1 MVATWNAT
9 AFALS
14 VLWSE
19 FFRMMSGRSDMVWG
33 KGGDW
38 RAISRYRVEKGRR
51 LLAVG
56 MQNEWALGG
65 MHKKGA
71 GTKAADR
78 LRFHFSFSLSPSR
91 SREVACS
98 GRNGT
103 DIRTNPQRLPVTCN
117 DLSHCQPST
126 SFSPSVL
133 PRSNRRIPEPGT
145 SAGDEPIEPNPK
157 MELSLFPVHAVTC
170 WRCNRI
176 WISSCPPN
184 PPPLIRLSPSL
195 PRRSEIGNLHSWPTS
210 SPRQTHLK

>member
-78 LRFHFSFSLSPSR
+78 LRFHFHFFSLS
-91 SREVACS
+91 
-98 GRNGT
+98 
-103 DIRTNPQRLPVTCN
+103 L
-117 DLSHCQPST
+117 
-126 SFSPSVL
+126 SFSRGGL
-133 PRSNRRIPEPGT
+133 ERKKRNRYPHKSPAA
-145 SAGDEPIEPNPK
+145 AGY
-157 MELSLFPVHAVTC
+157 M
-170 WRCNRI
+170 
-176 WISSCPPN
+176 
-184 PPPLIRLSPSL
+184 
-195 PRRSEIGNLHSWPTS
+195 
-210 SPRQTHLK
+210 